1 MDKERVLCAADD
13 IRKWIYIIAH
23 HAGGGHMGAA
33 FSMTDII
40 ATLYFGD
47 VLKYDAHT
55 NGHVFNNVH
64 SFAFSLFEFE
74 RYVSF
79 DIHNMGV
86 TCFLT
91 QNYTHFERC
100 QNTLYDC

>member
-1 MDKERVLCAADD
+1 MLCAADD

-47 VLKYDAHT
+47 VLKLMRQTLVGAIGID
-55 NGHVFNNVH
+55 
-64 SFAFSLFEFE
+64 LF
-74 RYVSF
+74 
-79 DIHNMGV
+79 
-86 TCFLT
+86 
-91 QNYTHFERC
+91 
-100 QNTLYDC
+100 